1 MSARVAL
8 PTPQKTRSGQNPIMS
23 AQTKTDDKLAS
34 ITQERR
40 RGNRRLQ
47 PGNRTE
53 DHAETTRAFG
63 AELAMAHEDLRALIA
78 SVQEAQ
84 RRDREVYDQQIT
96 ELKEAEKLAREKYNR
111 LVGRVLVGT
120 GVFATLVYLANW
132 IGPTVVRK
140 AIGVLVGIP

>member
-1 MSARVAL
+1 
-8 PTPQKTRSGQNPIMS
+8 
-23 AQTKTDDKLAS
+23 
-34 ITQERR
+34 
-40 RGNRRLQ
+40 
-47 PGNRTE
+47 
-53 DHAETTRAFG
+53 
-63 AELAMAHEDLRALIA
+63 MAHEDLRALIA